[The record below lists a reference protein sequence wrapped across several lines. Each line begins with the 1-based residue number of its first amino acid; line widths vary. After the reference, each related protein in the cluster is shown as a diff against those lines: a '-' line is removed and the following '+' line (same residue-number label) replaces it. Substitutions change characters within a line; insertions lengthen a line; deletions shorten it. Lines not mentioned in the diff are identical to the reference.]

1 VGEYAKGRFHALARY
16 NQQAAF
22 LVGATANPALGTSN
36 PRREK
41 IDVNFGYRWRRSCEF
56 FFAIDNVTKRPVN
69 QLVGLG
75 DRQFASAMWAGSR
88 RFNFG
93 VQGKF

>member
-1 VGEYAKGRFHALARY
+1 VLA
-16 NQQAAF
+16 
-22 LVGATANPALGTSN
+22 TTN

-41 IDVNFGYRWRRSCEF
+41 IDVNLGFRWRKSCEF
-56 FFAIDNVTKRPVN
+56 FFAIDNLTERPSY
-69 QLVGLG
+69 QLLGIG
-75 DRQFASAMWAGSR
+75 DRQYASAVWAGSR